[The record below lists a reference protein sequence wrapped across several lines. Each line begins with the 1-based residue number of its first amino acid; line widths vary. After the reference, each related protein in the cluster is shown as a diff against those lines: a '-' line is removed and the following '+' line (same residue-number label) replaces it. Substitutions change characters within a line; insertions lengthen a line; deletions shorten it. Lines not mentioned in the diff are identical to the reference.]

1 MALVHRIPA
10 LPLTPGPLSR
20 TMDDEPPLNSDLSFS
35 LQDVFVCSEVDVES
49 EIKNR
54 TFYRLR
60 FKNLNKVWFQ

>member
-1 MALVHRIPA
+1 MFGYGTGPSYSCP
-10 LPLTPGPLSR
+10 PLTPGPLSR

-60 FKNLNKVWFQ
+60 FKKFE